1 MLRYQGN
8 DLQMRFLFGALPCFK
23 SVPFLWA
30 FVSCPL
36 VVPAA
41 AAECVSEWNLSCP
54 CVMDTQP
61 LPKAPLGQGG
71 RVLWGKDTL
80 AWLG

>member
-8 DLQMRFLFGALPCFK
+8 DLQMRFLFGALPSFK

-36 VVPAA
+36 VVPA
-41 AAECVSEWNLSCP
+41 P
-54 CVMDTQP
+54 TDD
-61 LPKAPLGQGG
+61 K
-71 RVLWGKDTL
+71 
-80 AWLG
+80 